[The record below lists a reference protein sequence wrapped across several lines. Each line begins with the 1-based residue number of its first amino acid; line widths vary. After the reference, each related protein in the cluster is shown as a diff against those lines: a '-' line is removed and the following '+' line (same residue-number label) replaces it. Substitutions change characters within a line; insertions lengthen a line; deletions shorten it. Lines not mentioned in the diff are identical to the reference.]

1 MAFQVGTRVR
11 PELGNAD
18 FSGFAR
24 AAEIQASAL
33 ANLGR
38 QIGEGIE
45 KYQTNKQVTLAGL
58 ASLEG
63 QAAADPTLVSALKNA
78 GGDVGKAYSKI
89 ESGNYNQKDVLTA
102 TGFASA
108 YNQQKQNMQASQLR
122 GLELQA
128 AQSEQQQQII
138 DRDAANMALSASRM
152 AGTGQIDPIAASA
165 TYLDQGGRDSNF
177 LQMLE
182 SMQPETVSLTEAE
195 REIQRVMK
203 ANPDISFTDAVNI
216 KEGVVKIISN
226 PITGASFLV
235 NLATGEQKPLRS
247 SSVIDAAT
255 STALGSD
262 ADADPSSINLYK
274 IAESTTGIIPAITAA
289 AQRVTGQIGFDV
301 ANAELLENLQTF
313 QTAQSDIRRSMR
325 TAPKFLASEMAMLD
339 KELNISPGAF
349 KDSATLLAQLRSVD
363 KSVRNRL
370 EAIAKSINDPNL
382 PADERAAGLRL
393 QNDLTNFLRILGV
406 SQGEESAEVRPPS
419 PELSDIA
426 NKYLN
431 QE

>member
-1 MAFQVGTRVR
+1 MAFQTGSQVR
-11 PELGNAD
+11 PELGRAD
-18 FSGFAR
+18 VSGFAR
-24 AAEIQASAL
+24 AGESIGAAL
-33 ANLGR
+33 AGIGKS
-38 QIGEGIE
+38 IGEGIE
-45 KYQTNKQVTLAGL
+45 KYQTNKDVTLAGL

-63 QAAADPTLVSALKNA
+63 QVAAEPTLLPALKNA
-78 GGDVGKAYSKI
+78 GGDVGKAYAKI
-89 ESGNYNQKDVLTA
+89 ESGNYNQRDVLTVN
-102 TGFASA
+102 GFANA
-108 YNQQKQNMQASQLR
+108 YTQQQQARQASALRDLQLR
-122 GLELQA
+122 S

-138 DRDAANMALSASRM
+138 DRDAANMALAASRE
-152 AGTGQIDPIAASA
+152 AGTGDINTQDAVSA
-165 TYLDQGGRDSNF
+165 YISQGGRDPNF
-177 LQMLE
+177 FNMIE
-182 SMQPETVSLTEAE
+182 SMQPETASLSEAE
-195 REIQRVMK
+195 QEIQRVMK

-216 KEGVVKIISN
+216 KEGVVKIINN

-247 SSVIDAAT
+247 SPVIDAAT
-255 STALGSD
+255 SSELAPD

-274 IAESTTGIIPAITAA
+274 IAESTTGIIPALAAA
-289 AQRVTGQIGFDV
+289 AQRITGQIGLNV
-301 ANAELLENLQTF
+301 ANPELLENIQTF

-406 SQGEESAEVRPPS
+406 PQGEESAEGMPPS
-419 PELSDIA
+419 PDA
-426 NKYLN
+426 NTTGFKIV
-431 QE
+431 EE

>member
-1 MAFQVGTRVR
+1 MA
-11 PELGNAD
+11 
-18 FSGFAR
+18 
-24 AAEIQASAL
+24 
-33 ANLGR
+33 
-38 QIGEGIE
+38 
-45 KYQTNKQVTLAGL
+45 
-58 ASLEG
+58 
-63 QAAADPTLVSALKNA
+63 
-78 GGDVGKAYSKI
+78 
-89 ESGNYNQKDVLTA
+89 
-102 TGFASA
+102 
-108 YNQQKQNMQASQLR
+108 
-122 GLELQA
+122 
-128 AQSEQQQQII
+128 
-138 DRDAANMALSASRM
+138 
-152 AGTGQIDPIAASA
+152 
-165 TYLDQGGRDSNF
+165 
-177 LQMLE
+177 
-182 SMQPETVSLTEAE
+182 
-195 REIQRVMK
+195 